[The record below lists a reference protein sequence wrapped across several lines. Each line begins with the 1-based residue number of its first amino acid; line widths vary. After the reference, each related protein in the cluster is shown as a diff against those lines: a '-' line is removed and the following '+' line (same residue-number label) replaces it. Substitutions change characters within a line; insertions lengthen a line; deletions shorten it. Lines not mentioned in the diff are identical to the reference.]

1 MSRKYY
7 IGVDNG
13 VSGAIGIVSDEPGFN
28 ARLIQTPVFTQQN
41 YTKKKGNITRINI
54 VELESLLEP
63 YKEDSFILIERPLV
77 NPGRFRA
84 TISAVRAL
92 EATLIIIEKLGIPFE
107 YADSKKWQTALLG
120 TGFKGPELKV
130 ASFNISNRLFPHLK
144 KVIAK
149 QKDGDA
155 ILMAEY
161 ARRQNL

>member
-1 MSRKYY
+1 MAHKFY
-7 IGVDNG
+7 IGLDNG
-13 VSGAIGIVSDEPGFN
+13 VSGAIGIVSDEPGFLP
-28 ARLIQTPVFTQQN
+28 ALFQTPTFSQQN

-54 VELESLLEP
+54 QELESLLEP

-77 NPGRFRA
+77 NPGRFKA

-92 EATLIIIEKLGIPFE
+92 EATLIVIEKLGIPFE

-120 TGFKGPELKV
+120 TGFKGKELKV
-130 ASFNISNRLFPHLK
+130 ASANISNRLFPHLK
-144 KVIAK
+144 DVITK

-161 ARRQNL
+161 ARRQNF